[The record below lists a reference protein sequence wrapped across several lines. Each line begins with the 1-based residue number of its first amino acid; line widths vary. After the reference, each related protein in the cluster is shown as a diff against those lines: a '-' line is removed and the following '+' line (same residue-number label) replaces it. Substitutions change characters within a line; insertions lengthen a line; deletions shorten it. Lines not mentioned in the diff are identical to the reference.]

1 MRHLSRWA
9 QKSKISHDQKLIDG
23 AIDLVKKWPGSQ
35 QLGFSDA
42 EITDLAA
49 SHYGEF
55 RTDKPNEIGINVFK
69 TVNEIKNAPQNVRP
83 INIIGPITLGTIIV
97 HELTHRKGAKDEG
110 TPKNKEREFMQWC
123 INEYGK
129 HGVELKVAQNLLNK
143 SAK

>member
-1 MRHLSRWA
+1 MKYLSQWA
-9 QKSKISHDQKLIDG
+9 QKSKIMHDQKLITD
-23 AIDLVKKWPGSQ
+23 AITLVKKWPGSQ
-35 QLGFSDA
+35 SLGFSDA

-55 RTDKPNEIGINVFK
+55 RSDKPKEISINVFK
-69 TVNEIKNAPQNVRP
+69 ALNEVKNAPQDVRP

-110 TPKNKEREFMQWC
+110 TPKNKEREFINWC
-123 INEYGK
+123 ISEYGK

-143 SAK
+143 VSK